1 MVNKQNLIDS
11 CLIKKAYYFECEVN
25 TMLHNNNKENRI
37 QDYLLKLSS
46 RFSAMYLLHTDTNSY
61 EELQADDVFKNRLA
75 EKGTFEDA
83 YRLLFTSGKSG
94 DLTIID
100 SYQAFSDVGIF
111 KKNNYSSNIEITVLQ
126 EIVRY
131 DYRILQISE
140 TESILYFMENPFA
153 IESDHYEK
161 MKMDTIQD
169 NYLFS
174 MVVDLKNDTCTNSNT
189 TEISADRQ
197 DYLDMKYSQWRYVI
211 ANMFLPDDKSMFFML
226 TEPEYIIH
234 RLEQEKAF
242 KYEIQMQ
249 NMRGEYIWVRL
260 MFHRMSGFSREN
272 PVFVYTVQDI
282 HADMLTLLQQEN
294 IISAIEEKNSQLDN
308 INKAKTVFI
317 SNMSHEIRTPINA
330 VLGMNEMIIRETKD
344 DDIRSYAYDI
354 RNAGKMLLSIIND
367 ILDFSKIESGK
378 MEIVPLEY
386 STETLI
392 RDIVNLI
399 SVKIKEKDLTFKPEI
414 SAELPSE
421 LLGDELRIKQII
433 VNLLTNAVKYTEKGS
448 ITFSVEHISQGDD
461 TIGLSVKVTD
471 TGIGM
476 RQEEMDR
483 LFSEFVRLD
492 EQRNHNIEGTGLGMS
507 IAVRLLEQMD
517 SRLKVESEYGKGSTF
532 SFVLPQKVVNPTPI
546 GELTL
551 STKKAV
557 IKEGGHLPFTAP
569 DAKVLV
575 VDDTKINLSVAR
587 GLLKRTGVQL
597 DCVLSGKECL
607 QLLTEK
613 DFDIIFLD
621 HLMPEM
627 DGIETLSHI
636 RSMGQKYTSLPVI
649 ALTANVMSGAKE
661 RYLNA
666 GFTDFLEKPINA
678 AKLDEI
684 LLNYLPAEYI
694 KLV

>member
-1 MVNKQNLIDS
+1 
-11 CLIKKAYYFECEVN
+11 
-25 TMLHNNNKENRI
+25 MLHSNNKERKM
-37 QDYLLKLSS
+37 QEYLLKLSS
-46 RFSAMYLLHTDTNSY
+46 RFAAMYLLHTDTNSY
-61 EELQADDVFKNRLA
+61 EEIHADDVFQNRLA

-83 YRLLFTSGKSG
+83 YRLLFTSGKAG
-94 DLTIID
+94 NLTITD
-100 SYQAFSDVGIF
+100 SYQAFSDISVF
-111 KKNNYSSNIEITVLQ
+111 KKNNYSSSIEITVNQ
-126 EIVRY
+126 EIRRY

-140 TESILYFMENPFA
+140 TESLFCFIENPLA

-174 MVVDLKNDTCTNSNT
+174 MVVDLKNDTCTNPNT

-197 DYLDMKYSQWRYVI
+197 DYLDLKYSQWRYII

-249 NMRGEYIWVRL
+249 NMKGEYIWVRL
-260 MFHRMSGFSREN
+260 MFHRMSGFSREM

-294 IISAIEEKNSQLDN
+294 IISAIEEKNTQLDN
-308 INKAKTVFI
+308 INKAKSVFI

-330 VLGMNEMIIRETKD
+330 VLGMNEMIIRETTD
-344 DDIRSYAYDI
+344 DNIRSYAYDI
-354 RNAGKMLLSIIND
+354 RDAGKMLLSIIND

-378 MEIVPLEY
+378 MEIIPSEY
-386 STETLI
+386 STETML
-392 RDIVNLI
+392 RDINNLI
-399 SVKIKEKDLTFKPEI
+399 SVKIKEKDLRFKPEI
-414 SAELPSE
+414 SAELPSA

-433 VNLLTNAVKYTEKGS
+433 INLLTNAVKYTEKGT
-448 ITFSVEHISQGDD
+448 ITFSVDHVPQDND
-461 TIGLSVKVTD
+461 TIGLSVKVSD

-507 IAVRLLEQMD
+507 IAVRLLEQMG
-517 SRLKVESEYGKGSTF
+517 SRLEVDSEYGKGSTF
-532 SFVLPQKVVNPTPI
+532 SFVLPQKVIDTAPI
-546 GELTL
+546 GDLML
-551 STKKAV
+551 SAKKAAV
-557 IKEGGHLPFTAP
+557 KGDGHLPFTAP
-569 DAKVLV
+569 QAKVLV
-575 VDDTKINLSVAR
+575 VDDTKINLSVAK

-607 QLLTEK
+607 QILTEK

-636 RSMGQKYTSLPVI
+636 RSMGEKYTSLPVI

-666 GFTDFLEKPINA
+666 GFSDFLEKPINA

-684 LLNYLPAEYI
+684 LLTYLPAEYI
-694 KLV
+694 EFPD

>member
-1 MVNKQNLIDS
+1 
-11 CLIKKAYYFECEVN
+11 
-25 TMLHNNNKENRI
+25 MLHNNNNNKESKM

-46 RFSAMYLLHTDTNSY
+46 RFSAMYVLHTDTNRY
-61 EELQADDVFKNRLA
+61 EEIHADAVFKNRLA
-75 EKGTFEDA
+75 EEGPFEDA
-83 YRLLFTSGKSG
+83 YRMLFTSGRSG
-94 DLTIID
+94 DLTIAD
-100 SYQAFSDVGIF
+100 SYQAFTDVGIF
-111 KKNNYSSNIEITVLQ
+111 KKNNYSSNIEITVNQ
-126 EIVRY
+126 KPMRY

-140 TESILYFMENPFA
+140 TESLLYFMENPFA

-174 MVVDLKNDTCTNSNT
+174 MVVDLKNDTCTNPNT

-197 DYLDMKYSQWRYVI
+197 DYLDIKYSQWRYII

-249 NMRGEYIWVRL
+249 NMKGEYIWVRL
-260 MFHRMSGFSREN
+260 MFHRMSGFSREM

-294 IISAIEEKNSQLDN
+294 IISAIEEKNTQLDN

-330 VLGMNEMIIRETKD
+330 VLGMNEMIIRETTD
-344 DDIRSYAYDI
+344 DNIRSYAYDI

-367 ILDFSKIESGK
+367 ILDYSKIESGK
-378 MEIVPLEY
+378 MEIIPLEY
-386 STETLI
+386 STETMI
-392 RDIVNLI
+392 RDIHNLI
-399 SVKIKEKDLTFKPEI
+399 SVKIKEKDLIFKPEI

-421 LLGDELRIKQII
+421 LLGDELRIKQVI
-433 VNLLTNAVKYTEKGS
+433 VNLLTNAVKYTEKGT
-448 ITFSVEHISQGDD
+448 ITFTVNHVPQNDD
-461 TIGLSVKVTD
+461 TIGLAVKVSD

-476 RQEEMDR
+476 RQEEMDK

-492 EQRNHNIEGTGLGMS
+492 EQRNHNIEGTGLGMN
-507 IAVRLLEQMD
+507 IAVRLLEQMG
-517 SRLKVESEYGKGSTF
+517 SQLKVESEYGKGSTF
-532 SFVLPQKVVNPTPI
+532 SFVLPQKVINTEPI
-546 GELTL
+546 GNLMF
-551 STKKAV
+551 SAKKTAG
-557 IKEGGHLPFTAP
+557 KEDGHLPFTAP
-569 DAKVLV
+569 QAKVLV
-575 VDDTKINLSVAR
+575 VDDTKINLSVAK

-607 QLLTEK
+607 QILTEK

-627 DGIETLSHI
+627 DGVETLSHI
-636 RSMGQKYTSLPVI
+636 RSMGEKYASLPVI

-678 AKLDEI
+678 AKLDEM
-684 LLNYLPAEYI
+684 LLSYLPAEYI

>member
-1 MVNKQNLIDS
+1 
-11 CLIKKAYYFECEVN
+11 
-25 TMLHNNNKENRI
+25 MLHNNSKERNM

-46 RFSAMYLLHTDTNSY
+46 RFSAMYLLHTDTNNY
-61 EELQADDVFKNRLA
+61 EELQADDIFKKRLA
-75 EKGTFEDA
+75 VRGSFDDA
-83 YRLLFTSGKSG
+83 YRLLFTSGRSG

-100 SYQAFSDVGIF
+100 SYQAFADIGIF
-111 KKNNYSSNIEITVLQ
+111 KKNNYASSIEISVNQ
-126 EIVRY
+126 ETRRY

-140 TESILYFMENPFA
+140 TESLLFFIENPFS
-153 IESDHYEK
+153 IESDQYEK
-161 MKMDTIQD
+161 MKMDTIQE

-174 MVVDLKNDTCTNSNT
+174 MVVDLKNDTCTNPNT

-197 DYLDMKYSQWRYVI
+197 DYLDIKYSQWRYII

-226 TEPEYIIH
+226 TEPEYIIQ

-249 NMRGEYIWVRL
+249 NMKGEYIWVRL
-260 MFHRMSGFSREN
+260 MFHRMSGFSREM

-294 IISAIEEKNSQLDN
+294 IISAIEEKNTQLDN

-330 VLGMNEMIIRETKD
+330 VLGMNEMIIRETAD
-344 DDIRSYAYDI
+344 ENIRSYAYDI

-367 ILDFSKIESGK
+367 ILDYSKIESGK
-378 MEIVPLEY
+378 MEIIPLEY
-386 STETLI
+386 SIETMI
-392 RDIVNLI
+392 RDINNLI
-399 SVKIKEKDLTFKPEI
+399 SVKIKEKDLAFKPEI
-414 SAELPSE
+414 SAKLPSE
-421 LLGDELRIKQII
+421 LLGDELRIKQVI

-448 ITFSVEHISQGDD
+448 ITFSMDHVPQEDD
-461 TIGLSVKVTD
+461 TIGLAVKVSD

-507 IAVRLLEQMD
+507 IAVRLLEQMG
-517 SRLKVESEYGKGSTF
+517 SRLMVESEYGKGSTF
-532 SFVLPQKVVNPTPI
+532 SFVLPQKVINAAPI
-546 GELTL
+546 GDLML
-551 STKKAV
+551 STKKTSV
-557 IKEGGHLPFTAP
+557 KEESHLSFTAP
-569 DAKVLV
+569 QAKVLV
-575 VDDTKINLSVAR
+575 VDDTKINLSVAK

-607 QLLTEK
+607 QILTEK

-636 RSMGQKYTSLPVI
+636 RNMGEKYASLPVI

-684 LLNYLPAEYI
+684 LLANLPAEYI
-694 KLV
+694 KVV